1 MKDAVFA
8 VLPAGLRLRMVQP
21 LVDRDQSCP
30 QLYDLERALLLAVPE
45 ELQFH
50 AALALEGGNLDD
62 DLVAWLA
69 GEDLLT
75 YDDPPQR
82 PAGDGPWQSPLPP
95 GNGLG
100 SVWFAEDEVHCH
112 PGPGGEDSTLGAV
125 EALLGGNARGARF
138 VVHLVAEG
146 ELGRP
151 SVLRQ
156 VIRRA
161 ERLGRHHGRRV
172 SLELTTDGRGL
183 SAPMVRFLADHDLA
197 VRLTGGSPELIER
210 LVAHLPDRLTLC
222 AMLDTGDRLSDL
234 WQKAGG
240 LGVRRLHATK
250 IADRPFGGTAL
261 VDAEL
266 RQYRR
271 DLFAVA
277 DDTFAALA
285 DRRPPRPL
293 YEPLARVVRRHLSG
307 RPAAVGGGGSA
318 GYFGLVAG
326 GGLVPMLAPLPHR
339 TESAAGGG
347 SAGSGPAGG
356 DELEAMDSCESCW
369 GRRLCARSRYAI
381 ADPGPFRPPP
391 RADRCEFWRAE
402 VEVGLLLYSR
412 LEQADPSS
420 FLGLAEGGADA
431 PFFDPYAVPAGDGL
445 KTC

>member
-1 MKDAVFA
+1 LKEAVFV

-30 QLYDLERALLLAVPE
+30 LLYDLERALLVAVPE
-45 ELQFH
+45 ELWFH

-62 DLVAWLA
+62 DLVGWLA

-75 YDDPPQR
+75 YDDPP
-82 PAGDGPWQSPLPP
+82 PAGDAPWQSPLPP
-95 GNGLG
+95 AGGLG

-112 PGPGGEDSTLGAV
+112 PGPGGEGSTLAAV
-125 EALLGGNARGARF
+125 EALLDGTPRGSRF

-146 ELGRP
+146 SLGRP

-156 VIRRA
+156 VVRRA

-183 SAPMVRFLADHDLA
+183 SGPMVRFLADHDLA

-210 LVAHLPDRLTLC
+210 LVAFLSDRLTLC
-222 AMLDTGDRLSDL
+222 AVLDTGDRLSDL
-234 WQKAGG
+234 WRKAGG

-250 IADRPFGGTAL
+250 IADRSFGGTAGL
-261 VDAEL
+261 DAEL

-271 DLFAVA
+271 DLFEVA
-277 DDTFAALA
+277 DATFAALA
-285 DRRPPRPL
+285 DRRPPLPL

-318 GYFGLVAG
+318 GYFGLVAR
-326 GGLVPMLAPLPHR
+326 GGLVPMLAPLPHSSER
-339 TESAAGGG
+339 SAGGE
-347 SAGSGPAGG
+347 AGAG
-356 DELEAMDSCESCW
+356 DELEPMASCETCW

-381 ADPGPFRPPP
+381 ADPGPFRPAP
-391 RADRCEFWRAE
+391 RADRCELWRAE

-412 LEQADPSS
+412 LEEADPAT
-420 FLGLAEGGADA
+420 FLGLVEGRADA
-431 PFFDPYAVPAGDGL
+431 PFFDPYAVPVGDSL

>member
-1 MKDAVFA
+1 MKDAVFV

-30 QLYDLERALLLAVPE
+30 LLYDLERALLIPVPE
-45 ELQFH
+45 ELRFH

-62 DLVAWLA
+62 DLVGWLA

-75 YDDPPQR
+75 YDDPPR
-82 PAGDGPWQSPLPP
+82 PPAGDAPWQSPLPP
-95 GNGLG
+95 DHGLG

-112 PGPGGEDSTLGAV
+112 PEPGGEGSTLGAV
-125 EALLGGNARGARF
+125 ETLLAGTARGSRF

-146 ELGRP
+146 SLGRP

-156 VIRRA
+156 VVRRA
-161 ERLGRHHGRRV
+161 ERLGRHYGRRV

-183 SAPMVRFLADHDLA
+183 SVPMVRFLAEHDLA

-210 LVAHLPDRLTLC
+210 LVAALPDRLTLC

-250 IADRPFGGTAL
+250 IADRPFGGTAVL
-261 VDAEL
+261 DAEL

-271 DLFAVA
+271 DLFEVA
-277 DDTFAALA
+277 DETFAALA
-285 DRRPPRPL
+285 ERRPPWPL

-318 GYFGLVAG
+318 GYFGLVAP
-326 GGLVPMLAPLPHR
+326 GGLVPMLALLPYR
-339 TESAAGGG
+339 PV
-347 SAGSGPAGG
+347 PAGG
-356 DELEAMDSCESCW
+356 DELEPIDSCETCW
-369 GRRLCARSRYAI
+369 GRRLCARSRYAF
-381 ADPGPFRPPP
+381 ADPGPFRPAP

-412 LEQADPSS
+412 LEQADPST
-420 FLGLAEGGADA
+420 FLGLVEGRADA
-431 PFFDPYAVPAGDGL
+431 PFFDPYAVPAGDSL

>member
-8 VLPAGLRLRMVQP
+8 VLPAGLRQRMVQP

-30 QLYDLERALLLAVPE
+30 LLYDLERTLLLAVPE

-50 AALALEGGNLDD
+50 AALALDGGNLDD
-62 DLVAWLA
+62 DLFAWLT

-75 YDDPPQR
+75 YDDPPR
-82 PAGDGPWQSPLPP
+82 PPAGDAPWQSPLPS
-95 GNGLG
+95 GNGVG

-125 EALLGGNARGARF
+125 EALLGGSARGSRF

-146 ELGRP
+146 SLGQA

-156 VIRRA
+156 VVRRA
-161 ERLGRHHGRRV
+161 ERLGRHYGRRV

-183 SAPMVRFLADHDLA
+183 SRPMVRFLADHDVA

-210 LVAHLPDRLTLC
+210 LVACLPDRLTLC

-234 WQKAGG
+234 WRQAGG

-250 IADRPFGGTAL
+250 IADRPFGGTA
-261 VDAEL
+261 VIDAEL

-271 DLFAVA
+271 DLFEVA

-285 DRRPPRPL
+285 DRRPPWPL

-326 GGLVPMLAPLPHR
+326 GGLVPMLAPLPQVTGR
-339 TESAAGGG
+339 AAGSERSGGEAGGG
-347 SAGSGPAGG
+347 E
-356 DELEAMDSCESCW
+356 ELEPLDSCESCW

-381 ADPGPFRPPP
+381 ADPGPYRPVP

-412 LEQADPSS
+412 LEKADPST

-431 PFFDPYAVPAGDGL
+431 PFFDPYAVPAADGL